1 MFEWFFKFSELNF
14 AEGEVGFQAGRLIVL
29 FGLLL
34 LILLAG
40 FLVTY
45 TITNAY
51 TSDRTKAVSLGLR
64 IPVLL
69 LLFIP
74 LLEPVLVMP
83 DVVPDENFVAVLV
96 DGSESMNLPDGAN
109 GETRLDGVQQLLFG
123 QDQVAQGLEEA
134 FKVRY
139 YTFSKDATRAD
150 SLTATDSNGRE
161 TNIAAALKRVLADFN
176 GVPLA
181 GLVLMTDGADNSQ
194 EVPLTEAEEL
204 RRLGVPL
211 HVVGF
216 GREAFDREREILD
229 VKVSDG
235 VEETTGAEIDVKVRS
250 WSEEP
255 DPVVFNVYRDDELV
269 LTQER
274 PLKGNGKID
283 QLTFYYE
290 PRGVGADEY
299 TVEIAGS
306 DREINTVNNRFQ
318 TLIDTRRDTLRVLY
332 FEGQLRRDFKYIKRA
347 LEDDQV
353 VRFTSVA
360 QTGTGKYYRQGIDH
374 PEELAGGFP
383 VSEEELYRH
392 QVIIFGDVD
401 ASAYSLEQL
410 RMIEKAVR
418 LRGSGFLMLGGQYV
432 FSEGNYWNTPITDLL
447 PVDLDPGRRT
457 AIPVRLVTEGTPLVE
472 QGFRFLPTP
481 AGLESPVLRLSSDP
495 ATNQARWNEMPGLTS
510 LNLVGPVKPGAIV
523 LAEKPEDEF
532 GDREP
537 LLAVQR
543 YGKGRSAAFTTS
555 STWRWQMLLE
565 ADDMRFERFWR
576 QLTRWLAASAPKR
589 VNLDLGEQRAVPGE
603 EMALKVNA
611 YTEVFNPAGG
621 AVIQGTIT
629 NPLGEAHEIVFQ
641 EDLATPGTYTASFLP
656 EAEGVFEVSVSGEL
670 DGEVIGQATR
680 SFLARPSG
688 REYYDATLKK
698 PFLENLART
707 AGGFYHSPE
716 EASDLPELLRSRR
729 TNTSIYRAEYL
740 WDMPLLF
747 GMILMLLSAEWIYR
761 RRKGLP

>member
-1 MFEWFFKFSELNF
+1 MFEWLFKFSELNF

-29 FGLLL
+29 FGVLLL
-34 LILLAG
+34 FLLVG
-40 FLVTY
+40 FVVTY
-45 TITNAY
+45 SLTNAY

-64 IPVLL
+64 IPALL

-74 LLEPVLVMP
+74 LLEPVLIMP

-109 GETRLDGVQQLLFG
+109 GETRREAVHDLLFG
-123 QDQVAQGLEEA
+123 RGQVARGLEEA

-139 YTFSKDATRAD
+139 YTFGKDAARTD
-150 SLTATDSNGRE
+150 SLTAAGANGRE
-161 TNIAAALKRVLADFN
+161 TNVAAALKRVLADFN

-204 RRLGVPL
+204 RRLGIPL
-211 HVVGF
+211 HIVGF

-229 VKVSDG
+229 VQVSDG

-250 WSEEP
+250 WSDEP
-255 DPVVFNVYRDDELV
+255 EPVVFNVYRDDQLV

-299 TVEIAGS
+299 TVEIADA

-360 QTGTGKYYRQGIDH
+360 QTGTGKFYRQGIEH
-374 PEELAGGFP
+374 PNELAGGFP

-401 ASAYSLEQL
+401 ASAYSIEQL

-418 LRGSGFLMLGGQYV
+418 IRGSGFLMLGGQHV
-432 FSEGNYWNTPITDLL
+432 FSEGNFWNTPITDLL
-447 PVDLDPGRRT
+447 PVDLDPSRRT
-457 AIPVRLVTEGTPLVE
+457 AIPERLVTEGKPLVE
-472 QGFRFLPTP
+472 QGFRFVPTP
-481 AGLESPVLRLSSDP
+481 AGLESPILRLSVDP
-495 ATNQARWNEMPGLTS
+495 AANQAQWSEMPGLTS

-537 LLAVQR
+537 ILAVQR
-543 YGKGRSAAFTTS
+543 YGKGRSAALTTS

-589 VNLDLGEQRAVPGE
+589 VNLDLGERRAVPGE
-603 EMALKVNA
+603 EMTLKVNA
-611 YTEVFNPAGG
+611 YTEVFDPAGG
-621 AVIQGTIT
+621 ATIRGTIT
-629 NPLGEAHEIVFQ
+629 DPLGQTHEVAFQ
-641 EDLATPGTYTASFLP
+641 EDLATPGAYTASFVP
-656 EAEGVFEVSVSGEL
+656 AAEGVYEVSVSGEMEGVTI
-670 DGEVIGQATR
+670 GESTK
-680 SFLARPSG
+680 SFLARPSA
-688 REYYDATLKK
+688 REYYDATLKR

-729 TNTSIYRAEYL
+729 TNTSIYRADYL

-747 GMILMLLSAEWIYR
+747 VLILALLSAEWIYR